1 MIESPFPKTLSAF
14 TISSTNIRGICV
26 KDKAKSRL
34 KLETIKNLDT
44 DISIVIDSHVD
55 RNGLDKLYKDNRTLL
70 SGYNVFSN
78 FAIRRGILVLIKK
91 KTGITLG
98 NILDHDDK
106 NIMIISV
113 MTSANETIDIA
124 AIYGP
129 SHDDDPSFFQEVYD
143 TLERRGNKNRIIIGD
158 WNATL
163 NRETD
168 EYGYVTNRHK
178 KVRELLNIWQ
188 ENELMFDIH
197 SFWQPGVECMT
208 WRTKARDQSS
218 RLDMAWASGNI
229 LSKTFIERIFHSH
242 EVTDHASL
250 RVTIDIEHQNM
261 SNT

>member
-1 MIESPFPKTLSAF
+1 MYQSPFPKTLSAF
-14 TISSTNIRGICV
+14 TVSSTNIRRICV
-26 KDKAKSRL
+26 RDKAKSRS
-34 KLETIKNLDT
+34 KLETIRSLDT
-44 DISIVIDSHVD
+44 DISIIIDSHVD
-55 RNGLDKLYKDNRTLL
+55 SNGLDKLYKDHKLLL
-70 SGYNVFSN
+70 SKYNVITN
-78 FAIRRGILVLIKK
+78 FEIRRGILVLIKK
-91 KTGITLG
+91 QTGITIG
-98 NILDHDDK
+98 NILDHEDK

-168 EYGYVTNRHK
+168 EHGYATNRHK

-197 SFWQPGVECMT
+197 SFWQPGVESMT
-208 WRTKARDQSS
+208 WRTKAR
-218 RLDMAWASGNI
+218 
-229 LSKTFIERIFHSH
+229 E
-242 EVTDHASL
+242 
-250 RVTIDIEHQNM
+250 
-261 SNT
+261 